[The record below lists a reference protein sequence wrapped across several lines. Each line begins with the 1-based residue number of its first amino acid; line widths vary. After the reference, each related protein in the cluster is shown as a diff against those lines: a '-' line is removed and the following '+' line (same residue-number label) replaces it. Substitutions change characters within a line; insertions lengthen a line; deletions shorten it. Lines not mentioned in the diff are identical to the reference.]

1 MAIHH
6 DSLEEIKWKKIYERL
21 LLRFDDISKLSMY
34 GHLDIVWVDVQNL

>member
-6 DSLEEIKWKKIYERL
+6 DSLEEVKWKKKYERL

-34 GHLDIVWVDVQNL
+34 RRLDIVWKNTQKL